1 MQGFL
6 PSLEHPKQSW
16 QAESGKL
23 AQPWDLCLWTEQNSD
38 LLRHSV
44 LMHFWWGLPLWQ
56 ELGELW
62 SGTSRKQVDSSDNS
76 ALPLWEVPRGL
87 GGQAARGGF
96 WDSG

>member
-44 LMHFWWGLPLWQ
+44 LMHFWWGIPL
-56 ELGELW
+56 
-62 SGTSRKQVDSSDNS
+62 
-76 ALPLWEVPRGL
+76 
-87 GGQAARGGF
+87 
-96 WDSG
+96 